1 MVKKKKTEKVS
12 ADTFSVG
19 GWVLVLV
26 FVLGLRSWSSVLV
39 CSDVGSEV
47 GSAWGLAGD
56 GGRLRL
62 GDPLLGSPATGLG
75 GLDTEALVPL
85 AGGACLAADVRGRGS
100 LRSQVGGR
108 GLLSE
113 SECCPDLDRH
123 VC

>member
-1 MVKKKKTEKVS
+1 MVKKKKTEKAS
-12 ADTFSVG
+12 ADTFSVDG
-19 GWVLVLV
+19 LVLVFVLVLV
-26 FVLGLRSWSSVLV
+26 FGLGLGLRSWSSVGL
-39 CSDVGSEV
+39 EV
-47 GSAWGLAGD
+47 GSARGLAGD
-56 GGRLRL
+56 GWRLRL

-75 GLDTEALVPL
+75 GLDAEALVPL